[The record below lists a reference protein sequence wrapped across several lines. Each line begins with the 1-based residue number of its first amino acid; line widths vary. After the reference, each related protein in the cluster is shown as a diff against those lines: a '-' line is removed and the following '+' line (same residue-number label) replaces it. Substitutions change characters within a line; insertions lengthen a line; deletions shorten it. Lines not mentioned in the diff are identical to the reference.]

1 MVGLIKVSTKDL
13 IKDGIMEE
21 EDSDHRIADCVMEVE
36 NILQIIVQGVQV
48 QGQWWCLV
56 HPKTAIDVTGVANNS
71 LTYAMFVG
79 AAGTYL
85 GNNPTYIRLVL
96 ANNDVD
102 NAVEVVVDLLMIALA
117 AVEEALCL
125 WLVLLSSVL
134 GAMGMAESLPT
145 TAQCVEDADGQ
156 TEWDDMIVIF
166 DDLLSKIK
174 ISDKIINNNTMD
186 R

>member
-1 MVGLIKVSTKDL
+1 
-13 IKDGIMEE
+13 
-21 EDSDHRIADCVMEVE
+21 
-36 NILQIIVQGVQV
+36 
-48 QGQWWCLV
+48 
-56 HPKTAIDVTGVANNS
+56 
-71 LTYAMFVG
+71 MFVG